1 MVPFQSR
8 DSRQKL
14 LGFLRRFFGLVLF
27 LIREQIGQE
36 YQQQKHRSRADRHVH
51 SGGMLDVIGN
61 VQSKPGGLLSKAQ
74 ALYFVRIIQQ
84 HPVLEIYQL
93 FWGSEKL
100 ALLDIGI
107 TEGKGI
113 VYIHPARISQ
123 PLNFLSGSVY
133 ASGCDEKGN
142 TTDALLKEVPAWQPG
157 SWYETCKGKPNQK
170 ELEAMLGRPYHFV
183 KPRKGQFTMDNS
195 VEEMKDASSAGAPLR
210 SMQISGGMKGGLVP
224 ALLEFANGHF
234 LRGIWKMITG

>member
-1 MVPFQSR
+1 M
-8 DSRQKL
+8 
-14 LGFLRRFFGLVLF
+14 
-27 LIREQIGQE
+27 
-36 YQQQKHRSRADRHVH
+36 
-51 SGGMLDVIGN
+51 
-61 VQSKPGGLLSKAQ
+61 
-74 ALYFVRIIQQ
+74 
-84 HPVLEIYQL
+84 
-93 FWGSEKL
+93 
-100 ALLDIGI
+100 DIGI

-123 PLNFLSGSVY
+123 PLNFLPGSVY

-210 SMQISGGMKGGLVP
+210 SMQISGGMKGRPRPRPPGIRQRSFSSRN
-224 ALLEFANGHF
+224 LENDHRLMLNPHSVIKYRTYTAVSQRKRF
-234 LRGIWKMITG
+234 IMIYSPPSRIINTDLPIS

>member
-1 MVPFQSR
+1 M
-8 DSRQKL
+8 
-14 LGFLRRFFGLVLF
+14 
-27 LIREQIGQE
+27 
-36 YQQQKHRSRADRHVH
+36 
-51 SGGMLDVIGN
+51 MLDVIGN
-61 VQSKPGGLLSKAQ
+61 IQSKPGGLLSKAQ

-123 PLNFLSGSVY
+123 PLNFLPGSVY

-210 SMQISGGMKGGLVP
+210 SMLNPHSVIKYRTYTAVSQQKKIHIDLFPAITYYKYRSPHLLGNAERGG
-224 ALLEFANGHF
+224 EYF
-234 LRGIWKMITG
+234 L

>member
-1 MVPFQSR
+1 M
-8 DSRQKL
+8 
-14 LGFLRRFFGLVLF
+14 
-27 LIREQIGQE
+27 
-36 YQQQKHRSRADRHVH
+36 
-51 SGGMLDVIGN
+51 MLDVIGN
-61 VQSKPGGLLSKAQ
+61 IQSKPGGPLSKAQ

-93 FWGSEKL
+93 FWEARSS

-123 PLNFLSGSVY
+123 PLNFLPGSVY

-170 ELEAMLGRPYHFV
+170 ELEAMLGRPY
-183 KPRKGQFTMDNS
+183 QFCEAAKRS
-195 VEEMKDASSAGAPLR
+195 VYHG
-210 SMQISGGMKGGLVP
+210 
-224 ALLEFANGHF
+224 
-234 LRGIWKMITG
+234 

>member
-1 MVPFQSR
+1 M
-8 DSRQKL
+8 
-14 LGFLRRFFGLVLF
+14 
-27 LIREQIGQE
+27 
-36 YQQQKHRSRADRHVH
+36 
-51 SGGMLDVIGN
+51 MLDVIGN
-61 VQSKPGGLLSKAQ
+61 IQSKPGGLLSKAQ

-123 PLNFLSGSVY
+123 PLNFLPGSVY

-142 TTDALLKEVPAWQPG
+142 TTDALLKEVPAW
-157 SWYETCKGKPNQK
+157 
-170 ELEAMLGRPYHFV
+170 
-183 KPRKGQFTMDNS
+183 
-195 VEEMKDASSAGAPLR
+195 
-210 SMQISGGMKGGLVP
+210 
-224 ALLEFANGHF
+224 
-234 LRGIWKMITG
+234 

>member
-1 MVPFQSR
+1 MNKY
-8 DSRQKL
+8 KL
-14 LGFLRRFFGLVLF
+14 TTYF
-27 LIREQIGQE
+27 I
-36 YQQQKHRSRADRHVH
+36 
-51 SGGMLDVIGN
+51 N
-61 VQSKPGGLLSKAQ
+61 VTGTCAGDEDTDTVSWT
-74 ALYFVRIIQQ
+74 QQ

-123 PLNFLSGSVY
+123 PLNFLPGSVY

-170 ELEAMLGRPYHFV
+170 ELEAMIGRPYHFV

-210 SMQISGGMKGGLVP
+210 SMQISGGMKGGLIP

>member
-1 MVPFQSR
+1 M
-8 DSRQKL
+8 L
-14 LGFLRRFFGLVLF
+14 HLGIFFKYPREMTLGRKSQIVSDCSKRFIRITEEALCFFRFFFKNKICQAFPGLF
-27 LIREQIGQE
+27 LKPPGKIRAA
-36 YQQQKHRSRADRHVH
+36 QK
-51 SGGMLDVIGN
+51 
-61 VQSKPGGLLSKAQ
+61 Q
-74 ALYFVRIIQQ
+74 FFC
-84 HPVLEIYQL
+84 QL
-93 FWGSEKL
+93 FRGREKL

-123 PLNFLSGSVY
+123 PLNFLPGSVY

-210 SMQISGGMKGGLVP
+210 SMQISGGMKGGLIP